1 MMFLSRVLLSLS
13 LCLSASLAKP
23 APPTP
28 TVTAPFGTIIGREG
42 RLNPAVHEYLGIPY
56 AKPPTGALRFAPP
69 ARLPNQKTA
78 IRAKAFGPSCPS
90 QPGIAATES
99 PFNFAAPESEDCL
112 NINIWT
118 TPGRENAPVLIWIYG
133 GGFLVGTSNTMF
145 YDGTHFAANNE
156 VVIVSL
162 KWVSPSR
169 CRGIN

>member
-28 TVTAPFGTIIGREG
+28 TVTAPFGTIIGRAG

-56 AKPPTGALRFAPP
+56 ARSPTGTLRFAPP
-69 ARLPNQKTA
+69 VRLPNQKTP
-78 IRAKAFGPSCPS
+78 ITAKGFGLSCPS
-90 QPGIAATES
+90 QPGSAPTNI
-99 PFNFAAPESEDCL
+99 PFNITSPEGEDCL
-112 NINIWT
+112 SINIWT
-118 TPGRENAPVLIWIYG
+118 KPGRNKAPVLVWIYG
-133 GGFLVGTSNTMF
+133 GGFVSGSSNSIL

-162 KWVSPSR
+162 K
-169 CRGIN
+169 